1 MAANLQFVFIQ
12 LKSMKK
18 LLVALCFGFL
28 IACNGNA
35 DSKPTDLD
43 RTDNDDTSAK
53 KLDGVDTRQNR
64 QDTTDTLHK
73 IPQ

>member
-1 MAANLQFVFIQ
+1 M
-12 LKSMKK
+12 
-18 LLVALCFGFL
+18 ALCLGFVV
-28 IACNGNA
+28 ACNGNA
-35 DSKPTDLD
+35 DSKQTDLD

-53 KLDGVDTRQNR
+53 KTDGTNIR